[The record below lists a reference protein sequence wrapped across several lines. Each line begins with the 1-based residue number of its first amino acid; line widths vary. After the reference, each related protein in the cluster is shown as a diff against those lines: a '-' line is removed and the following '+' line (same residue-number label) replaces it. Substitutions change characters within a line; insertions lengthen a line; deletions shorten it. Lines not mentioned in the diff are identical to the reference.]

1 MDSASLMHLGDVR
14 LTMALGGAVT
24 VWLVIARAY
33 KTALW
38 WGIAVAA
45 TFGVVATS
53 KIVYL
58 AWGLQSTFFD
68 FKAASGHAA
77 GAAAALPV
85 SLHLIAGSHRRG
97 LQNSAFLAGALI
109 SGAVAFLLVHHGEH
123 TVSEAIAGWCIG
135 ASASISTW
143 IKLRGMRLHHSPEAA
158 SAAFMFTIVIATCVQ
173 TMPVGWWLVRTA
185 LMLSGAA
192 HLHRW
197 EDC

>member
-1 MDSASLMHLGDVR
+1 MDSANLIHLGDVR
-14 LTMALGGAVT
+14 LTIALAGAVT

-45 TFGVVATS
+45 TFGVVASS

-58 AWGLQSTFFD
+58 AWGLQSTLFD

-77 GAAAALPV
+77 GAAAAVPI
-85 SLHLIAGSHRRG
+85 SLYLIAGSYSRG
-97 LQNSAFLAGALI
+97 FQNIAFLAGALI

-123 TVSEAIAGWCIG
+123 TESEAVAGWCIG

-143 IKLRGMRLHHSPEAA
+143 IKLRGIRLHHSLEAV
-158 SAAFMFTIVIATCVQ
+158 SAALIVTIVIAACVQ
-173 TMPVGWWLVRTA
+173 AMPVGWWLVRTA
-185 LMLSGAA
+185 LMFSGAA
-192 HLHRW
+192 QLHRW